1 MKIRKFRAALALATA
16 LVAAPVLAD
25 APAPTLKQQFRDP
38 PASARPRVWWH
49 WMNGN
54 ISRDGIAKDL
64 DWMARMGLGGVQ
76 MFDANLNTPQVVP
89 HRLVYMSP
97 EWKDAFRFAARR
109 ADQLGLEFGIA
120 SSPGWSET
128 GGPWVPPADGMKKL
142 VWSETRL
149 APGQHFVG
157 ILAAP
162 PSVAGP
168 YQNLAKQPTMDEI
181 LNGQPPRPAPV
192 FYSDVAVLALPVA
205 AANPAP
211 PAEAR
216 DGAGTLLDAA
226 ALANPAGKGVDLPR
240 IAGQTPTLTLTYPA
254 AQAMRS
260 MRLFIPGASGMFTGP
275 AFQPR
280 LEASADGTTWAK
292 VADIALAEVPT
303 TISFA
308 PVTAKAFR
316 LVLAPTPFS
325 MANMPSGGNGVAAGE
340 IFAAGA
346 KAAASRPVHVA
357 EFALDR
363 EAQVD
368 RAEAK
373 AGFALVPDYYALGD
387 PGDGA
392 SGPAPARVIDITAH
406 MRPDGT
412 LDWTPPSLPTG
423 QQWRVIRLGSSLLG
437 TTNHPATPEATG
449 LEVDKFDAPAVQRYI
464 DHYLGLYRDAAGPDL
479 MGAHGIRAIVTDST
493 EVGATNWTPG
503 MIAAFQ
509 HLRGYDPMPWL
520 PALTGA
526 LIGSRADTDRFL
538 YDFRRTIADLTAS
551 AHYAT
556 VDNAARHAGLTVY
569 GEALEDHRPSL
580 GDDIAMRTHADV
592 PMSAMWT
599 FPEGGTPRA
608 SYLADTK
615 GASSI
620 AHVYGQNLAAAESMT
635 SMLTPWADSPR
646 TLKHVI
652 DLEFLQGINRPVIHE
667 STHQPADDKVP
678 GLSLSVFGQYFN
690 RLDSWAEMARPWV
703 DYIARNALLLQQG
716 RNVADVTYFYG
727 EEAPLTGLYG
737 DTPVGD
743 APRANAYDFV
753 NADALMGALRNDGA
767 DLVSVGG
774 ARYRVLY
781 LGGSSRHMTLATLR
795 RIAALVDGG
804 ATVVGKAPEGSPS
817 QADAGA
823 GTEYAVLVGKL
834 WPVGAQ
840 PAEGTPGPAP
850 VGKGRVIA
858 NGDIDDA
865 LAKAG
870 VMPDFAYSASFSHVP
885 KDDDPIPFVHRHW
898 DGGDDYFVVN
908 RTQQSVRFGAHFRT
922 TGKAPELWHAET
934 GNREPV
940 GYRMAGPETIVPLTL
955 APGESVHVMF
965 MKPTSSTALT
975 IKAPAAT
982 VATRIDGPWNVA
994 FQPGRGAPAEAVFAT
1009 LAPLNNSADPG
1020 IKYFSGV
1027 STYTRD
1033 FTTPKG
1039 WHTGQK
1045 LWLDL
1050 GEVREIA
1057 EVSVNGR
1064 KLGALWHAPYRL
1076 DVGAAAHGGRN
1087 HLTVRVANLW
1097 INRLVGDAQ
1106 DGTTQK
1112 ITWTTLP
1119 SYFKTA
1125 PLATSGLIGP
1135 VTLQVQ

>member
-1 MKIRKFRAALALATA
+1 MKFRKFRAALALATA
-16 LVAAPVLAD
+16 LVAAPVWAD
-25 APAPTLKQQFRDP
+25 TPAPTLEQQFRDP

-54 ISRDGIAKDL
+54 ISQDGIAKDL

-76 MFDANLNTPQVVP
+76 MFDANLNTPQIVP

-97 EWKDAFRFAARR
+97 EWKDAFRFAARD
-109 ADQLGLEFGIA
+109 ADRLGLEFGIA

-142 VWSETRL
+142 VWSEVTL
-149 APGQHFVG
+149 APGQSAG
-157 ILAAP
+157 KLPAP
-162 PSVAGP
+162 PAVAGP
-168 YQNLAKQPTMDEI
+168 YQNLAKQPTIDEI
-181 LNGQPPRPAPV
+181 LNGKPAAPGPQ
-192 FYSDVAVLALPVA
+192 FYTDVAVLAIPVA
-205 AANPAP
+205 ATKPTP
-211 PAEAR
+211 LAEAR
-216 DGAGTLLDAA
+216 DGAGTLLDGA
-226 ALANPAGKGVDLPR
+226 ALTDPAGKGVDLPR

-254 AQAMRS
+254 AQTMRTL
-260 MRLFIPGASGMFTGP
+260 RLFIPGALGMFTGP
-275 AFQPR
+275 SFQPR
-280 LEASADGTTWAK
+280 LEASTDGATWAK
-292 VADIALAEVPT
+292 IADIALAEVPT

-316 LVLAPTPFS
+316 LVLAPMPFS

-340 IFAAGA
+340 MFAAGA

-357 EFALDR
+357 EFALGA

-406 MRPDGT
+406 MRPDGM
-412 LDWTPPSLPTG
+412 LDWTPPALPTG

-479 MGAHGIRAIVTDST
+479 MGAHGIRAFLTDST
-493 EVGATNWTPG
+493 EVGAANWTPD
-503 MIAAFQ
+503 MIARFKA
-509 HLRGYDPMPWL
+509 LRGYDPVPWL
-520 PALTGA
+520 PTLTGA
-526 LIGSRADTDRFL
+526 LVGSRADSDRFL

-556 VDNAARHAGLTVY
+556 VDNAARKAGLTVY

-599 FPEGGTPRA
+599 FPEGGHPRA

-620 AHVYGQNLAAAESMT
+620 AHIYGQNLAAAESMT

-667 STHQPADDKVP
+667 STHQPVDDKVP

-703 DYIARNALLLQQG
+703 DYIARNSLLLQQG
-716 RNVADVTYFYG
+716 RNVADVAYFYG

-737 DTPVGD
+737 DTPVAD
-743 APRANAYDFV
+743 APRSHAFDFV
-753 NADALMGALRNDGA
+753 NADALMGALHNDGA

-795 RIAALVDGG
+795 RIAALVEGG

-823 GTEYAVLVGKL
+823 ETRAEYDALQAKL
-834 WPVGAQ
+834 WSASARQ
-840 PAEGTPGPAP
+840 EEGTPKPAT
-850 VGKGRVIA
+850 VGKGHVIA
-858 NGDIDDA
+858 NDDIDDA
-865 LAKAG
+865 LVQAG
-870 VMPDFAYSASFSHVP
+870 VAPDFAFAGAA
-885 KDDDPIPFVHRHW
+885 DIPFVHRALPN
-898 DGGDDYFVVN
+898 GDDYFIVN
-908 RTQQSVRFGAHFRT
+908 RGGRAETIDAHFRT

-934 GNREPV
+934 GTSEPTS
-940 GYRMAGPETIVPLTL
+940 YRITGAETIVPLNL

-965 MKPTSSTALT
+965 VKPSSATALT

-994 FQPGRGAPAEAVFAT
+994 FQPGRGAPASAVLPA
-1009 LAPLNNSADPG
+1009 LAPLNDSADPG

-1027 STYTRD
+1027 VAYSRD
-1033 FTTPKG
+1033 FTAPKG
-1039 WHTGQK
+1039 WHAGQK

-1050 GEVREIA
+1050 SDVREIA

-1076 DVGAAAHGGRN
+1076 DVGAAVHGGRN
-1087 HLTVRVANLW
+1087 HLEIRVANLW
-1097 INRLVGDAQ
+1097 VNRLVGDAQ
-1106 DGTTQK
+1106 DGNAQK
-1112 ITWTTLP
+1112 ITWTALP

-1125 PLATSGLIGP
+1125 PLAKSGLIGP